1 MLFDIENQEV
11 VISPQAL
18 QIAAFRTIWT
28 RDRDKYKVI
37 AKKELAYV
45 YYMSDYKS
53 PYMNKEENERQ
64 EMIIRSLF
72 KDERD
77 PRLERVREWKPDEVV
92 NNAIAQYRYLN
103 ESPTMKLLQ
112 QTKNSIIDADRLV
125 RVSRSRLTALLDQ
138 LETGADIENIE
149 KMGAQAVLSFQTI
162 LKIAETIPEIH
173 KTLSS
178 VEEMIKQEIAGK
190 PKIRGG
196 GTISK
201 REM

>member
-77 PRLERVREWKPDEVV
+77 PRLK
-92 NNAIAQYRYLN
+92 
-103 ESPTMKLLQ
+103 
-112 QTKNSIIDADRLV
+112 
-125 RVSRSRLTALLDQ
+125 RVS
-138 LETGADIENIE
+138 
-149 KMGAQAVLSFQTI
+149 
-162 LKIAETIPEIH
+162 
-173 KTLSS
+173 
-178 VEEMIKQEIAGK
+178 
-190 PKIRGG
+190 
-196 GTISK
+196 
-201 REM
+201 